1 MDELTAAGIT
11 DPDLRASYEECKR
24 LNALHGKTYYLATLL
39 LPKAKRPFVHALYGF
54 ARYAD
59 EIVDDLASEL
69 SVEEKAEV
77 LSKWGNGVLADLK
90 KGISQDHVGRA
101 LIDTVKRFDIPHEHF
116 EAFLHS
122 MTMDL
127 TVQEYESYEDLLE
140 YVYGS
145 AAVIGLEMV
154 PILGPL
160 HNDAFEAAKKLGI
173 AFQLANFIRDVDEDL
188 DRGRVYLPLKE
199 LGQFGVTREMLEE
212 RVLDLPMREADV
224 AIRMKEPSQAD
235 LIRKRLMGVRMRLYA
250 SPDYLAKH
258 GTPERIEDV
267 AQHRLICQNPTAH
280 QVGAGAMLVAHLMSY
295 EPRSTLKVNNYFG
308 VLQGVLSNL
317 GVGVLPDYL
326 TQDFPNLSRVMPE
339 VESAEVPVFLAYPEE
354 LRHSKRVSAF
364 RDFVQEEIISYRK
377 QLKDQAVS

>member
-11 DPDLRASYEECKR
+11 DSDLRASYEECKR
-24 LNALHGKTYYLATLL
+24 LNALHGKTYFLATLL

-59 EIVDDLASEL
+59 EIVDDLSSEL
-69 SVEEKAEV
+69 SVEEKAQA
-77 LSKWGNGVLADLK
+77 LSTWGNTVLADLK
-90 KGISQDHVGRA
+90 KGTSDDHVGRA

-127 TVQEYESYEDLLE
+127 TVQEYETYEDLLE

-188 DRGRVYLPLKE
+188 DRGRVYLPIKE
-199 LGQFGVTREMLEE
+199 LAQFGVTREMLEE
-212 RVLDLPMREADV
+212 RVL
-224 AIRMKEPSQAD
+224 
-235 LIRKRLMGVRMRLYA
+235 
-250 SPDYLAKH
+250 
-258 GTPERIEDV
+258 TPEIIEALKFQIARVRQLQAEAAPGIELLEATSRPCIQAASTLYCGIVDEV
-267 AQHRLICQNPTAH
+267 EKIGYDIFNQRAKTSTVRRLR
-280 QVGAGAMLVAHLMSY
+280 VAGAAFIKRQLI
-295 EPRSTLKVNNYFG
+295 
-308 VLQGVLSNL
+308 
-317 GVGVLPDYL
+317 
-326 TQDFPNLSRVMPE
+326 SR
-339 VESAEVPVFLAYPEE
+339 
-354 LRHSKRVSAF
+354 
-364 RDFVQEEIISYRK
+364 
-377 QLKDQAVS
+377 

>member
-69 SVEEKAEV
+69 SIEEKAEA
-77 LSKWGNGVLADLK
+77 LSTWGNGVLADLK
-90 KGISQDHVGRA
+90 KGTSQDHVGRA
-101 LIDTVKRFDIPHEHF
+101 LIDTVNRFDIPHEHF

-127 TVQEYESYEDLLE
+127 TVQEYESYEDLIE

-199 LGQFGVTREMLEE
+199 LVQFGVTREMLEE
-212 RVLDLPMREADV
+212 RVL
-224 AIRMKEPSQAD
+224 
-235 LIRKRLMGVRMRLYA
+235 
-250 SPDYLAKH
+250 
-258 GTPERIEDV
+258 TPEIIEALKFQIARVRQLQAEAQPGIKMLEASSRPCIEAASTLYCGIVDEVEKIGYDIFNHRAKTSTARRIRV
-267 AQHRLICQNPTAH
+267 
-280 QVGAGAMLVAHLMSY
+280 AGAAFVKRHLI
-295 EPRSTLKVNNYFG
+295 
-308 VLQGVLSNL
+308 
-317 GVGVLPDYL
+317 
-326 TQDFPNLSRVMPE
+326 SR
-339 VESAEVPVFLAYPEE
+339 
-354 LRHSKRVSAF
+354 
-364 RDFVQEEIISYRK
+364 
-377 QLKDQAVS
+377 

>member
-1 MDELTAAGIT
+1 VDELTAAGIT
-11 DPDLRASYEECKR
+11 DSDLRASYEECKR
-24 LNALHGKTYYLATLL
+24 LNALHGKTYFLATLL

-69 SVEEKAEV
+69 SIEEKAEA
-77 LSKWGNGVLADLK
+77 LSIWGNGVLADLK
-90 KGISQDHVGRA
+90 KGTSDDHVGRA

-127 TVQEYESYEDLLE
+127 TVQEYETYEDLLE

-188 DRGRVYLPLKE
+188 DRGRVYLPIKE
-199 LGQFGVTREMLEE
+199 LAQFGVTREMLEE
-212 RVLDLPMREADV
+212 RVL
-224 AIRMKEPSQAD
+224 
-235 LIRKRLMGVRMRLYA
+235 
-250 SPDYLAKH
+250 
-258 GTPERIEDV
+258 TPEIIEALKFQIARVRQLQAEAAPGIAMLEASSRPCIEAASTLYCGIVDEVEKIGYDIFNQRAKTSTGRRIRV
-267 AQHRLICQNPTAH
+267 
-280 QVGAGAMLVAHLMSY
+280 AGAAFIKRQLI
-295 EPRSTLKVNNYFG
+295 
-308 VLQGVLSNL
+308 
-317 GVGVLPDYL
+317 
-326 TQDFPNLSRVMPE
+326 SR
-339 VESAEVPVFLAYPEE
+339 
-354 LRHSKRVSAF
+354 
-364 RDFVQEEIISYRK
+364 
-377 QLKDQAVS
+377 